1 MDANMLK
8 NNYAFPIEKEII
20 VFSATTYTLLSFFST
35 VFQGEPL
42 RNVLTDI
49 VVNILA
55 KNFMSFSQKCYKI
68 YVIYVSFI

>member
-42 RNVLTDI
+42 RNVFTDYT
-49 VVNILA
+49 ILLSI
-55 KNFMSFSQKCYKI
+55 FW
-68 YVIYVSFI
+68 